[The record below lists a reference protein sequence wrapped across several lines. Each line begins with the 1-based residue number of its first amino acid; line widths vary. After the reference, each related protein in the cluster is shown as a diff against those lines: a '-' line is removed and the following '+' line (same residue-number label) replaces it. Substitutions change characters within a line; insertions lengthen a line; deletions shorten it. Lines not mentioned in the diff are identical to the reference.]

1 MRAESRSGGGQASP
15 PPQRDG
21 QFDKTPPQDVAAE
34 QCVLGGMLLSKDA
47 IADVVEILKTN
58 DFYRPVHA
66 TIFDTILEIYG
77 RGEPADSITVAAA
90 LADSGDLVRI
100 GGAPYLHTLIA
111 SVPTAAN
118 AAYYAR
124 IVSERAVL
132 RRLVEAGTKIVQLGY
147 GTSQGGSRDVDDI
160 VDLAQQAVY
169 DVTERRVSEDFAVLA
184 DMLQPTLDEIEAVGA
199 QGGVMTGVP
208 TGFTDLDRLLNGLHA
223 GQLVIVAGRPGLGK
237 ALALDT
243 PLPTPTGWTTMG
255 EVQVG
260 DELLGADGLPTKVT
274 AAFEVRYD
282 RPCYE
287 VEFSDGSVIVADG
300 EHLWK
305 TTTRASRRAAP
316 ARRRNHWSPE
326 AVRRLRQ
333 AAAGAAPGDD
343 VTIAE
348 LAAVLG
354 PEFTHT
360 AHRVAHDIA
369 DDLPVVMRRRPRVRP
384 ARAYPSRRLHR
395 RLSARV
401 EQWSDSLSAA
411 ELPDVVTTE
420 QIRATLRTDTADRR
434 LNHAVE
440 NAAALRLPERELPL
454 APYTLGVWLGD
465 GHTAA
470 GRVTTVDPEIL
481 ALIESDGFE
490 VRPSGPMVYTVRPP
504 RLPVIAARECVVC
517 HAVLTPRGPAVHTCG
532 QSCGGRSKGLV
543 PEARRE
549 GCAHCGAVGAG
560 AWNASRGCRD
570 CHSRYGTFLG
580 YLRAAGVLGD
590 KHIPTAYLRA
600 SEAQRRALLAG
611 LLDTDG
617 TVTVSGNVQ
626 FTTTSPRLAED
637 VHELVVSLGYR
648 CSVARRTVKGRTAE
662 SSIAFDLT
670 FTARDEVFR
679 LPRKREVHRL
689 RRRGESNSRT
699 DSRFI
704 VDVRAVPSVPVRCVT
719 VDNSD
724 HLYLAGRAMIPTH
737 NSTASMDFA
746 RNAAIRANQAAA
758 IFSLEMSKV
767 EIVMRLLSAEARVP
781 LHVLRSGQLSDDDW
795 TKLARCMG
803 EISEAP
809 LFVDDTPSMNLM
821 EIRAKARR
829 LKQRHD
835 LKLIVVDYLQLMT
848 SPKRTESRQQ
858 EVADL
863 SRGLKLLAKEVE
875 CPVIAVSQLNR
886 GPEQRTDKRP
896 QLSDLRESGC
906 LTAETRLIRADNNS
920 EVTLGELLA
929 DGAKDVPVWALDE
942 TLRYTPRTM
951 THVFPS
957 GNREVF
963 RMKLASGKQIDA
975 TSNHPFLT
983 FAGWLPLGELAP
995 GTRLATP
1002 RHVPPPLTI
1011 RPWAEPEV
1019 VLLAHLLGDGSFVRR
1034 QPIRYA
1040 SRDEG
1045 NLQAVAEAA
1054 KHFGIT
1060 AIRDDYEAARVTT
1073 LRLPAPYRLAR
1084 GGRNPIAEWL
1094 DGLGL
1099 FGLRPHEKFIPA
1111 PVFGMPKEQIIL
1123 FLRHLWA
1130 TDGSVTV
1137 NKSGRG
1143 GRIYFSSTSRRMLED
1158 ISRLLL
1164 RYGITARIKVV
1175 PVERHRPQ
1183 YTLDVSGR
1191 DDQLRFLR
1199 EIGVHGDRALNCAEL
1214 LTSLTAM
1221 RSNTNVD
1228 TVPRE
1233 VWGRVR
1239 EILAENGMTH
1249 REFAAAID
1257 SQFCGSTL
1265 WKHAPSR
1272 SRLAKIASVLDAAD
1286 LDLHA
1291 TNDIFWDEIVSIES
1305 LGSHDVFDATV
1316 LGTHNFIANGIAT
1329 HNSIEQDA
1337 DVVILLHRDD
1347 YYDKESPRAG
1357 EADFIVAKHR
1367 NGPTDTVT
1375 VAAQLHLSRFVDMA
1389 IV

>member
-1 MRAESRSGGGQASP
+1 MSVTDDMRTESFPGGGQPSGPAP
-15 PPQRDG
+15 RDG

-77 RGEPADSITVAAA
+77 RGEPADAITVAAA
-90 LADSGDLVRI
+90 LADSGDLARV

-132 RRLVEAGTKIVQLGY
+132 RRLVEAGTRIVQLGY
-147 GTSQGGSRDVDDI
+147 GTAGGGSRDVDDI

-223 GQLVIVAGRPGLGK
+223 GQLIIVAGRPGLGK

-243 PLPTPTGWTTMG
+243 PLPTPTGWITMG

-260 DELLGADGLPTKVT
+260 DQLIGSDGRPTTVT
-274 AAFEVRYD
+274 HAFEVRHN

-287 VEFSDGSVIVADG
+287 VEFSDGSIVVADA
-300 EHLWK
+300 EHLWT
-305 TTTRASRRAAP
+305 TTTRASRRQQVETRPRYQWDAPSRAKAAAAHRTITSAPDRLVTYREAVEIAGSEFRNVLHVVAAKVGIAGTVEHPRAVTTEHIAATLRHPADGRVNHAVANARPLSLP
-316 ARRRNHWSPE
+316 AR
-326 AVRRLRQ
+326 
-333 AAAGAAPGDD
+333 
-343 VTIAE
+343 
-348 LAAVLG
+348 
-354 PEFTHT
+354 
-360 AHRVAHDIA
+360 
-369 DDLPVVMRRRPRVRP
+369 DDLPVP
-384 ARAYPSRRLHR
+384 
-395 RLSARV
+395 
-401 EQWSDSLSAA
+401 
-411 ELPDVVTTE
+411 
-420 QIRATLRTDTADRR
+420 
-434 LNHAVE
+434 
-440 NAAALRLPERELPL
+440 
-454 APYTLGVWLGD
+454 PYTLGVWLGD
-465 GHTAA
+465 GHSTGARFTSA
-470 GRVTTVDPEIL
+470 DPEI
-481 ALIESDGFE
+481 AQYVEDDGF
-490 VRPSGPMVYTVRPP
+490 VITPGSGIYSYGIKLPP
-504 RLPVIAARECVVC
+504 LEP
-517 HAVLTPRGPAVHTCG
+517 LG
-532 QSCGGRSKGLV
+532 K
-543 PEARRE
+543 
-549 GCAHCGAVGAG
+549 
-560 AWNASRGCRD
+560 RGCIVRG
-570 CHSRYGTFLG
+570 SFTGL
-580 YLRAAGVLGD
+580 LRAAGVLNN
-590 KHIPTAYLRA
+590 KHIPQPYLRA
-600 SEAQRRALLAG
+600 SEEQRRELLSG

-617 TVTVSGNVQ
+617 TAAPAGHVQ
-626 FTTTSPRLAED
+626 YTTTSERLAAD
-637 VHELVVSLGYR
+637 VYELVVSLGYR
-648 CSVARRTVKGRTAE
+648 CSVNRKRVNGRAPERSTA
-662 SSIAFDLT
+662 
-670 FTARDEVFR
+670 FTLNFSTSDEVFR
-679 LPRKREVHRL
+679 LSRKRESHAK
-689 RRRGESNSRT
+689 RRHPAGRAGTRSRY
-699 DSRFI
+699 I
-704 VDVRAVPSVPVRCVT
+704 VDVRPVPSVPVRCVA
-719 VDNSD
+719 VDNED
-724 HLYLAGRAMIPTH
+724 HLYLAGRSMIPTH

-746 RNAAIRANQAAA
+746 RNAAIRANQASA

-906 LTAETRLIRADNNS
+906 LTADTRLIRADDNS
-920 EVTLGELLA
+920 EVTLGQLMA
-929 DGAKDVPVWALDE
+929 DGARDIPVWALDE
-942 TLRYTPRTM
+942 SLRYTPRTM

-957 GNREVF
+957 GHREVF
-963 RMKLASGKQIDA
+963 RLTLASGKQVDA
-975 TSNHPFLT
+975 TANHPFLT
-983 FAGWLPLGELAP
+983 FAGWIPLGELTP

-1002 RHVPPPLTI
+1002 RHVPPPLAV
-1011 RPWAEPEV
+1011 RPMPEEEV

-1040 SRDEG
+1040 SIDEA
-1045 NLQAVAEAA
+1045 NLQAVSEAA
-1054 KHFGIT
+1054 KYFGVT
-1060 AIRDDYEAARVTT
+1060 AVRDDYPAARVTT

-1084 GGRNPIAEWL
+1084 GRRNPIAEWL
-1094 DGLGL
+1094 EGFGL
-1099 FGLRPHEKFIPA
+1099 FGLRSHEKFVPQR
-1111 PVFGMPKEQIIL
+1111 VFGLPKEQVTL
-1123 FLRHLWA
+1123 FLRHIWA
-1130 TDGSVTV
+1130 TDGSVHV

-1143 GRIYFSSTSRRMLED
+1143 GRVYFSSTSRRLLED
-1158 ISRLLL
+1158 LSRLLL
-1164 RYGITARIKVV
+1164 RYGITARLKTV
-1175 PVERHRPQ
+1175 PVARYRPQ
-1183 YTLDVSGR
+1183 YTLDISGR

-1199 EIGVHGDRALNCAEL
+1199 EIGVHGDRSAKCDALLAVL
-1214 LTSLTAM
+1214 VDTT
-1221 RSNTNVD
+1221 SNTNVD

-1233 VWGRVR
+1233 VWDRVR
-1239 EILAENGMTH
+1239 EILVENGMSH
-1249 REFAAAID
+1249 RDFAKAIGT
-1257 SQFCGSTL
+1257 QFCGSTL

-1272 SRLAKIASVLDAAD
+1272 SRLANIARILDAAD

-1305 LGSHDVFDATV
+1305 IGEQDVFDATV
-1316 LGTHNFIANGIAT
+1316 LGTHNFVANGIAA

>member
-1 MRAESRSGGGQASP
+1 MSVTDDMRADSRSGGGQASP

-147 GTSQGGSRDVDDI
+147 GTAQGGSRDVDDI

-199 QGGVMTGVP
+199 QGGMMTGVP

-223 GQLVIVAGRPGLGK
+223 GQLIIVAGRPGLGK

-255 EVQVG
+255 EVEVG

-274 AAFEVRYD
+274 AAFEVRHD

-305 TTTRASRRAAP
+305 TTTRAGRRAAP
-316 ARRRNHWSPE
+316 ASRRDHGSPE
-326 AVRRLRQ
+326 TVGRLRQ
-333 AAAGAAPGDD
+333 AALGEGG
-343 VTIAE
+343 TITE
-348 LAAVLG
+348 LARVLG

-360 AHRVAHDIA
+360 AHRAARDIA
-369 DDLPVVMRRRPRVRP
+369 DDSPVVMRRRPRVRP
-384 ARAYPSRRLHR
+384 ARACPARRHR
-395 RLSARV
+395 RLSALV
-401 EQWSDSLSAA
+401 EQWSDALTAPES
-411 ELPDVVTTE
+411 PGVVTTE
-420 QIRATLRTDTADRR
+420 QIRATLRTNTADRR

-440 NAAALRLPERELPL
+440 NAAALRLPERDLPL
-454 APYTLGVWLGD
+454 APYTLGVWLGG
-465 GHTAA
+465 GHTAE
-470 GRVTTVDPEIL
+470 GRIP
-481 ALIESDGFE
+481 
-490 VRPSGPMVYTVRPP
+490 
-504 RLPVIAARECVVC
+504 
-517 HAVLTPRGPAVHTCG
+517 
-532 QSCGGRSKGLV
+532 
-543 PEARRE
+543 
-549 GCAHCGAVGAG
+549 
-560 AWNASRGCRD
+560 
-570 CHSRYGTFLG
+570 
-580 YLRAAGVLGD
+580 RAAGVPDD
-590 KHIPTAYLRA
+590 KRIPTAYLRA

-611 LLDTDG
+611 LLDADG
-617 TVTVSGNVQ
+617 TVTVSGDVQ
-626 FTTTSPRLAED
+626 LTTTSPHLAED
-637 VHELVVSLGYR
+637 VYELIVSLGYR
-648 CSVARRTVKGRTAE
+648 CSVARRTVEGRTAG
-662 SSIAFDLT
+662 SSNAFDLN

-679 LPRKREVHRL
+679 LPRKREAHRL
-689 RRRGESNSRT
+689 RRRSESNSRT

-704 VDVRAVPSVPVRCVT
+704 VDVRPVPSVPVRCVT

-746 RNAAIRANQAAA
+746 RNAAIRANQASA

-896 QLSDLRESGC
+896 QLSDLRESG
-906 LTAETRLIRADNNS
+906 
-920 EVTLGELLA
+920 
-929 DGAKDVPVWALDE
+929 
-942 TLRYTPRTM
+942 
-951 THVFPS
+951 
-957 GNREVF
+957 
-963 RMKLASGKQIDA
+963 
-975 TSNHPFLT
+975 
-983 FAGWLPLGELAP
+983 
-995 GTRLATP
+995 
-1002 RHVPPPLTI
+1002 
-1011 RPWAEPEV
+1011 
-1019 VLLAHLLGDGSFVRR
+1019 
-1034 QPIRYA
+1034 
-1040 SRDEG
+1040 
-1045 NLQAVAEAA
+1045 
-1054 KHFGIT
+1054 
-1060 AIRDDYEAARVTT
+1060 
-1073 LRLPAPYRLAR
+1073 
-1084 GGRNPIAEWL
+1084 
-1094 DGLGL
+1094 
-1099 FGLRPHEKFIPA
+1099 
-1111 PVFGMPKEQIIL
+1111 
-1123 FLRHLWA
+1123 
-1130 TDGSVTV
+1130 
-1137 NKSGRG
+1137 
-1143 GRIYFSSTSRRMLED
+1143 
-1158 ISRLLL
+1158 
-1164 RYGITARIKVV
+1164 
-1175 PVERHRPQ
+1175 
-1183 YTLDVSGR
+1183 
-1191 DDQLRFLR
+1191 
-1199 EIGVHGDRALNCAEL
+1199 
-1214 LTSLTAM
+1214 
-1221 RSNTNVD
+1221 
-1228 TVPRE
+1228 
-1233 VWGRVR
+1233 
-1239 EILAENGMTH
+1239 
-1249 REFAAAID
+1249 
-1257 SQFCGSTL
+1257 
-1265 WKHAPSR
+1265 
-1272 SRLAKIASVLDAAD
+1272 
-1286 LDLHA
+1286 
-1291 TNDIFWDEIVSIES
+1291 
-1305 LGSHDVFDATV
+1305 
-1316 LGTHNFIANGIAT
+1316 
-1329 HNSIEQDA
+1329 SIEQDA

-1357 EADFIVAKHR
+1357 EADFIIAKHR

>member
-1 MRAESRSGGGQASP
+1 MEGGPVSVTDDRRAESRPGGGQP
-15 PPQRDG
+15 PVQRDG

-66 TIFDTILEIYG
+66 TIFDVILDIYG

-90 LADSGDLVRI
+90 LADSGDLVRV

-147 GTSQGGSRDVDDI
+147 GTANGGSRDVDDV

-199 QGGVMTGVP
+199 QGGMMTGVP

-223 GQLVIVAGRPGLGK
+223 GQLIIVAGRPGLGK
-237 ALALDT
+237 
-243 PLPTPTGWTTMG
+243 
-255 EVQVG
+255 
-260 DELLGADGLPTKVT
+260 
-274 AAFEVRYD
+274 
-282 RPCYE
+282 
-287 VEFSDGSVIVADG
+287 
-300 EHLWK
+300 
-305 TTTRASRRAAP
+305 
-316 ARRRNHWSPE
+316 
-326 AVRRLRQ
+326 
-333 AAAGAAPGDD
+333 
-343 VTIAE
+343 
-348 LAAVLG
+348 
-354 PEFTHT
+354 
-360 AHRVAHDIA
+360 
-369 DDLPVVMRRRPRVRP
+369 
-384 ARAYPSRRLHR
+384 
-395 RLSARV
+395 
-401 EQWSDSLSAA
+401 
-411 ELPDVVTTE
+411 
-420 QIRATLRTDTADRR
+420 
-434 LNHAVE
+434 
-440 NAAALRLPERELPL
+440 
-454 APYTLGVWLGD
+454 
-465 GHTAA
+465 
-470 GRVTTVDPEIL
+470 
-481 ALIESDGFE
+481 
-490 VRPSGPMVYTVRPP
+490 
-504 RLPVIAARECVVC
+504 
-517 HAVLTPRGPAVHTCG
+517 
-532 QSCGGRSKGLV
+532 
-543 PEARRE
+543 
-549 GCAHCGAVGAG
+549 
-560 AWNASRGCRD
+560 
-570 CHSRYGTFLG
+570 
-580 YLRAAGVLGD
+580 
-590 KHIPTAYLRA
+590 
-600 SEAQRRALLAG
+600 
-611 LLDTDG
+611 
-617 TVTVSGNVQ
+617 
-626 FTTTSPRLAED
+626 
-637 VHELVVSLGYR
+637 
-648 CSVARRTVKGRTAE
+648 
-662 SSIAFDLT
+662 
-670 FTARDEVFR
+670 
-679 LPRKREVHRL
+679 
-689 RRRGESNSRT
+689 
-699 DSRFI
+699 
-704 VDVRAVPSVPVRCVT
+704 
-719 VDNSD
+719 
-724 HLYLAGRAMIPTH
+724 
-737 NSTASMDFA
+737 STASMDFA

-835 LKLIVVDYLQLMT
+835 LKMIVVDYLQLMT

-906 LTAETRLIRADNNS
+906 LTADTRLIRADDNS
-920 EVTLGELLA
+920 EITLGELLA
-929 DGAKDVPVWALDE
+929 NSAKDIPVWALDE
-942 TLRYTPRTM
+942 GLRYTPRTM

-957 GNREVF
+957 GTREVF
-963 RMKLASGKQIDA
+963 RLTLASGKRIDA
-975 TSNHPFLT
+975 TANHPFLAFT
-983 FAGWLPLGELAP
+983 GWVPLGELSP
-995 GTRLATP
+995 GDRIATP
-1002 RHVPPPLTI
+1002 RHLPPPMAV
-1011 RPWAEPEV
+1011 RPWDDAEV
-1019 VLLAHLLGDGSFVRR
+1019 VMLAHLLGDGSFVRR

-1040 SRDEG
+1040 SCDEL
-1045 NLQAVAEAA
+1045 NLQAVTDAA
-1054 KHFGIT
+1054 KHFGIS
-1060 AIRDDYEAARVTT
+1060 AVRDDYPVARVTT

-1084 GGRNPIAEWL
+1084 GRRNPIAEWL
-1094 DGLGL
+1094 DSLGL
-1099 FGLRPHEKFIPA
+1099 FGLRAHEKFLP
-1111 PVFGMPKEQIIL
+1111 PPLFSLPKEQITR
-1123 FLRHLWA
+1123 FLGHLWS

-1143 GRIYFSSTSRRMLED
+1143 GRVYFASTSRRLLED

-1164 RYGITARIKVV
+1164 RYGITARLKNV
-1175 PVERHRPQ
+1175 PVVGHRPQ
-1183 YTLDVSGR
+1183 YTLDISGR

-1199 EIGVHGDRALNCAEL
+1199 EIGVHGQRSEGCTALLA
-1214 LTSLTAM
+1214 SLEATE
-1221 RSNTNVD
+1221 SNTNVD

-1233 VWGRVR
+1233 VWARVK
-1239 EILAENGMTH
+1239 EILVEQGMTH
-1249 REFAAAID
+1249 REFAKAIGT
-1257 SQFCGSTL
+1257 QFCGSTL

-1272 SRLAKIASVLDAAD
+1272 SRLAAIAGVLDAAD

-1291 TNDIFWDEIVSIES
+1291 TNDIFWDSIVSIES
-1305 LGSHDVFDATV
+1305 IGEQEVFDATV
-1316 LGTHNFIANGIAT
+1316 LEKHNFIANGIAT

-1357 EADFIVAKHR
+1357 EADFIIAKHR

-1389 IV
+1389 IG

>member
-1 MRAESRSGGGQASP
+1 VSVTDDMRAEPRAGGQP
-15 PPQRDG
+15 PAPAQRDG
-21 QFDKTPPQDVAAE
+21 QFERTPPQDIAAE

-47 IADVVEILKTN
+47 IADVVEILKSN

-66 TIFDTILEIYG
+66 TIFDAILEIYG
-77 RGEPADSITVAAA
+77 RGEPADPITVAAA
-90 LADSGDLVRI
+90 LADSGDLARV

-124 IVSERAVL
+124 IVSERAIL

-147 GTSQGGSRDVDDI
+147 GTANGGSRDVDDI

-208 TGFTDLDRLLNGLHA
+208 TGFTDLDRLLNGLHP

-243 PLPTPTGWTTMG
+243 PLPTPDGWTTMG
-255 EVQVG
+255 EVKVG
-260 DELLGADGLPTKVT
+260 DQLLAADGTPTTVT
-274 AAFEVRYD
+274 HAFDVRYD

-287 VEFSDGSVIVADG
+287 VEFSDGTVIVADA

-305 TTTRASRRAAP
+305 TTTRASRRQGP
-316 ARRRNHWSPE
+316 GRARRHWPESKLARVRAAYDAALDADGDQAITFAQALDRVGPEFRHVLRTAATGVGSIGRISRPVIRSGTVRNWT
-326 AVRRLRQ
+326 
-333 AAAGAAPGDD
+333 APGYP
-343 VTIAE
+343 E
-348 LAAVLG
+348 RPLLAAVLERTEHHVSAG
-354 PEFTHT
+354 TR
-360 AHRVAHDIA
+360 AGHDG
-369 DDLPVVMRRRPRVRP
+369 
-384 ARAYPSRRLHR
+384 
-395 RLSARV
+395 
-401 EQWSDSLSAA
+401 
-411 ELPDVVTTE
+411 VVTTAE
-420 QIRATLRTDTADRR
+420 IAATLRTDTADRR
-434 LNHAVE
+434 LNHAVR
-440 NAAALRLPERELPL
+440 NCAPLQLPERDLPVP
-454 APYTLGVWLGD
+454 PYTLGVWLGD
-465 GHTAA
+465 GHTGAS
-470 GRVTTVDPEIL
+470 RFTTADPEL
-481 ALIESDGFE
+481 VAYVEADGFT
-490 VRPSGPMVYTVRPP
+490 VRPSGPMVYTILPP
-504 RLPVIAARECVVC
+504 EPITPSAAGRCVDCGRSTRALRENRATRRCTEC
-517 HAVLTPRGPAVHTCG
+517 HARNGSLV
-532 QSCGGRSKGLV
+532 GL
-543 PEARRE
+543 
-549 GCAHCGAVGAG
+549 
-560 AWNASRGCRD
+560 
-570 CHSRYGTFLG
+570 
-580 YLRAAGVLGD
+580 LRQAGVAD
-590 KHIPTAYLRA
+590 EKHIPAVYLRA

-611 LLDTDG
+611 LMDTDG
-617 TVTVSGNVQ
+617 TVAPTGNLQ
-626 FTTTSPRLAED
+626 YTSTSERLAND
-637 VHELVVSLGYR
+637 VRELVVSLGYR
-648 CSVARRTVKGRTAE
+648 CTVTTKPVRGRTAR
-662 SSIAFDLT
+662 SS
-670 FTARDEVFR
+670 TAYTLNFSTPDPVFR
-679 LPRKREVHRL
+679 LERKRAAHRA
-689 RRRGESNSRT
+689 RRRTTSDVRT
-699 DSRFI
+699 ASRFI
-704 VDVRAVPSVPVRCVT
+704 VDVRPVPSVPVRCVT
-719 VDNSD
+719 VDNPE
-724 HLYLAGRAMIPTH
+724 HLYLASRAMIPTH
-737 NSTASMDFA
+737 NSTVSMDFA
-746 RNAAIRANQAAA
+746 RNAAIRANQASA

-835 LKLIVVDYLQLMT
+835 LKLVVVDYLQLMT

-863 SRGLKLLAKEVE
+863 SRGLKLLAKEIE

-906 LTAETRLIRADNNS
+906 LTAETRVLRADNNT

-929 DGAKDVPVWALDE
+929 SGARDVPVWALDE
-942 TLRYTPRTM
+942 GLRYTPRTM
-951 THVFPS
+951 THAFPS
-957 GNREVF
+957 GRREVF
-963 RMKLASGKQIDA
+963 RMTLASGKWIDA
-975 TSNHPFLT
+975 TANHPFLT
-983 FAGWLPLGELAP
+983 FAGWMPLGDLAP
-995 GTRLATP
+995 GARIATP
-1002 RHVPPPLTI
+1002 RHVPPPLAV
-1011 RPWAEPEV
+1011 RPWAAPEV

-1040 SRDEG
+1040 SRDEA
-1045 NLQAVAEAA
+1045 NLMAVTEAA
-1054 KHFGIT
+1054 KHFGVS
-1060 AIRDDYEAARVTT
+1060 AVRDEYEAARVVT

-1084 GGRNPIAEWL
+1084 GRRNPIAEWL

-1099 FGLRPHEKFIPA
+1099 FGLRSHEKFVPA
-1111 PVFGMPKEQIIL
+1111 PVFALPKEQITL

-1130 TDGSVTV
+1130 TDGSVHV

-1143 GRIYFSSTSRRMLED
+1143 GRIYYSSTSRRMLED
-1158 ISRLLL
+1158 VSRLLL
-1164 RYGITARIKVV
+1164 RYGITGRLKTVCTAN
-1175 PVERHRPQ
+1175 HRTQ
-1183 YTLDVSGR
+1183 YTLDISGR

-1199 EIGVHGDRALNCAEL
+1199 EVGVHGDRARNCTEL
-1214 LTSLTAM
+1214 LASLEGM
-1221 RSNTNVD
+1221 KSNPNVD

-1233 VWGRVR
+1233 VWTRVR
-1239 EILAENGMTH
+1239 EVLAERRMSH
-1249 REFAAAID
+1249 REFAAAVD
-1257 SQFCGSTL
+1257 TQFCGSAL

-1272 SRLAKIASVLDAAD
+1272 SRLAKIAAVLDDAD
-1286 LDLHA
+1286 LELHA

-1305 LGSHDVFDATV
+1305 LGEQEVFDATV

-1367 NGPTDTVT
+1367 NGPTDTIT

-1389 IV
+1389 VV

>member
-1 MRAESRSGGGQASP
+1 MEGGPVSVTDDMRTEPFPGGGQP
-15 PPQRDG
+15 PGPAPRDG

-77 RGEPADSITVAAA
+77 RGEPADAITVAAA
-90 LADSGDLVRI
+90 LADSGDLARV

-132 RRLVEAGTKIVQLGY
+132 RRLVEAGTRIVQLGY
-147 GTSQGGSRDVDDI
+147 GTAGGGSRDVDDI

-169 DVTERRVSEDFAVLA
+169 DVTERRVSEDFAILA

-223 GQLVIVAGRPGLGK
+223 GQLIIVAGRPGLGK
-237 ALALDT
+237 
-243 PLPTPTGWTTMG
+243 
-255 EVQVG
+255 
-260 DELLGADGLPTKVT
+260 
-274 AAFEVRYD
+274 
-282 RPCYE
+282 
-287 VEFSDGSVIVADG
+287 
-300 EHLWK
+300 
-305 TTTRASRRAAP
+305 
-316 ARRRNHWSPE
+316 
-326 AVRRLRQ
+326 
-333 AAAGAAPGDD
+333 
-343 VTIAE
+343 
-348 LAAVLG
+348 
-354 PEFTHT
+354 
-360 AHRVAHDIA
+360 
-369 DDLPVVMRRRPRVRP
+369 
-384 ARAYPSRRLHR
+384 
-395 RLSARV
+395 
-401 EQWSDSLSAA
+401 
-411 ELPDVVTTE
+411 
-420 QIRATLRTDTADRR
+420 
-434 LNHAVE
+434 
-440 NAAALRLPERELPL
+440 
-454 APYTLGVWLGD
+454 
-465 GHTAA
+465 
-470 GRVTTVDPEIL
+470 
-481 ALIESDGFE
+481 
-490 VRPSGPMVYTVRPP
+490 
-504 RLPVIAARECVVC
+504 
-517 HAVLTPRGPAVHTCG
+517 
-532 QSCGGRSKGLV
+532 
-543 PEARRE
+543 
-549 GCAHCGAVGAG
+549 
-560 AWNASRGCRD
+560 
-570 CHSRYGTFLG
+570 
-580 YLRAAGVLGD
+580 
-590 KHIPTAYLRA
+590 
-600 SEAQRRALLAG
+600 
-611 LLDTDG
+611 
-617 TVTVSGNVQ
+617 
-626 FTTTSPRLAED
+626 
-637 VHELVVSLGYR
+637 
-648 CSVARRTVKGRTAE
+648 
-662 SSIAFDLT
+662 
-670 FTARDEVFR
+670 
-679 LPRKREVHRL
+679 
-689 RRRGESNSRT
+689 
-699 DSRFI
+699 
-704 VDVRAVPSVPVRCVT
+704 
-719 VDNSD
+719 
-724 HLYLAGRAMIPTH
+724 
-737 NSTASMDFA
+737 STASMDFA
-746 RNAAIRANQAAA
+746 RNAAIRANQASA

-906 LTAETRLIRADNNS
+906 LTAETRLIRADDNS
-920 EVTLGELLA
+920 EVTLGQLLA
-929 DGAKDVPVWALDE
+929 DDARDVPVWALDE
-942 TLRYTPRTM
+942 SLRYTPRTM

-957 GNREVF
+957 GHREVF
-963 RMKLASGKQIDA
+963 RMTLASGKQVDA
-975 TSNHPFLT
+975 TANHPFLT
-983 FAGWLPLGELAP
+983 FAGWVPLGELTP
-995 GTRLATP
+995 GARLAAP
-1002 RHVPPPLTI
+1002 RHIPPPLAV
-1011 RPWAEPEV
+1011 RPLPEAEV

-1040 SRDEG
+1040 TTDEA
-1045 NLQAVAEAA
+1045 NLQAVSEAA
-1054 KHFGIT
+1054 KHFGVT
-1060 AIRDDYEAARVTT
+1060 AVRDDYAAARVTT

-1084 GGRNPIAEWL
+1084 GRRNPIAEWL
-1094 DGLGL
+1094 DGFGL
-1099 FGLRPHEKFIPA
+1099 FGLRSHEKFVPER
-1111 PVFGMPKEQIIL
+1111 VFGLSKDQVML

-1130 TDGSVTV
+1130 TDGSVHV
-1137 NKSGRG
+1137 NKSGHG
-1143 GRIYFSSTSRRMLED
+1143 GRVYYSSTSRRMLED

-1164 RYGITARIKVV
+1164 RFGITARLRTV
-1175 PVERHRPQ
+1175 PVARHRPQ
-1183 YTLDVSGR
+1183 YTLDISGR

-1199 EIGVHGDRALNCAEL
+1199 EIGVHGERSTNCDRLLAALES
-1214 LTSLTAM
+1214 TS
-1221 RSNTNVD
+1221 SNTNVD

-1233 VWGRVR
+1233 VWDRVR
-1239 EILAENGMTH
+1239 EILVDSGMSH
-1249 REFAAAID
+1249 REFAKAIGT
-1257 SQFCGSTL
+1257 QFCGSAL

-1272 SRLAKIASVLDAAD
+1272 SRLAKIAKILDAAD

-1305 LGSHDVFDATV
+1305 VGEQDVFDATV
-1316 LGTHNFIANGIAT
+1316 LGTHNFVANGIAA